1 MTPKAI
7 HMKDAVEL
15 LKDGQPHRLRVWK
28 LATGDILTY
37 KDAVYMGSNE
47 RGGTITVRLLR
58 SRETRTMR
66 RICLFE
72 IDNLK
77 IYL

>member
-1 MTPKAI
+1 MKREAI
-7 HMKDAVEL
+7 HMKDAVAM

-47 RGGTITVRLLR
+47 RGGTITVRLQR

>member
-1 MTPKAI
+1 MKREAI
-7 HMKDAVEL
+7 HIKDAVAM

-47 RGGTITVRLLR
+47 RGGTITVHLLR
-58 SRETRTMR
+58 SREIRTMR

>member
-1 MTPKAI
+1 M
-7 HMKDAVEL
+7 

>member
-1 MTPKAI
+1 MKREAI
-7 HMKDAVEL
+7 HIKDAVAM